1 MGFWDNLFRREKRET
16 EVVSLNDRRL
26 LELLGIEVDGIDVR
40 GLNALKEATVFACV
54 KIRSEAIS
62 KLPLKIYRDDG
73 GISKATD
80 HYLYQ
85 LLKIRPNPYMSA
97 SDFWKCIQT
106 QLDLCGGN
114 AYAWPEIGP
123 NGKVV
128 AIYPLQSKQVK
139 IFVDDAGLLN
149 SKNKIW
155 YVVTDKLGNE
165 YKLMSDEILHFKAM
179 TADGV
184 IGFGP
189 LDYLRSTVESAASAG
204 DFLNR
209 SFKNGMTVKG
219 IIQHAGEL
227 KPDAQERFR
236 KNFEQM
242 ANGLKN
248 ANRVALMPIGF
259 TFQPIALSMADAQ
272 FLENTQLTIKQIA
285 SAFGVKNHQL
295 NDLDRATHTNISE
308 QQREFYI
315 DTLMSLLTM
324 YEQELTY
331 KLFTDS
337 DLKKGHYT
345 KFNADAIT
353 RADIKTRYE
362 AYRVAIQSGFK
373 TPNEVRALEEDEPKE
388 GGDQLLVNGNMMPI
402 QMAGKAYT
410 KKGGDGAGE
419 GKEGT
424 KGNEGSPNSNP
435 NEGEEE

>member
-1 MGFWDNLFRREKRET
+1 MGFWNRLFRREKRER
-16 EVVSLNDRRL
+16 EAVSLNDRRL

-62 KLPLKIYRDDG
+62 KLPLKIYKDDG

-85 LLKIRPNPYMSA
+85 LLKLRPNPYMSA

-139 IFVDDAGLLN
+139 IFVDDVGLLS

-184 IGFGP
+184 VGFGP
-189 LDYLRSTVESAASAG
+189 LDYLRATVESAASAG

-209 SFKNGMTVKG
+209 SFKSGMTVKG

-227 KPDAQERFR
+227 TSDAQKRFR
-236 KNFEQM
+236 EKFEEM

-259 TFQPIALSMADAQ
+259 SFQPLAMSMADAQ
-272 FLENTQLTIKQIA
+272 FIENTQLTIKQIA

-295 NDLDRATHTNISE
+295 NDLDRATHTNITE
-308 QQREFYI
+308 QNREFYV
-315 DTLMSLLTM
+315 DTLMSPLTT

-331 KLFTDS
+331 KLFTNS
-337 DLKKGHYT
+337 ELKEGHYA
-345 KFNADAIT
+345 KFNVDAIT
-353 RADIKTRYE
+353 RADIKTRYD
-362 AYRVAIQSGFK
+362 AYRIAIQSGFK

-402 QMAGKAYT
+402 QMAGKAYAE
-410 KKGGDGAGE
+410 KGGDGAGE
-419 GKEGT
+419 GNKNTEGDQGST
-424 KGNEGSPNSNP
+424 NSDPDKGT
-435 NEGEEE
+435 EE